1 MAMQQICL
9 NKKRRERGGSIVE
22 VALLAPWIFF
32 LFVGIFDFGFYAYA
46 AICTQ
51 NAARAVA
58 IASAQTASASVLPC
72 TAAIGEMRMLPNVA
86 NVSST
91 CSVITGA
98 PALTSSVPINVCV
111 ALLSAGAPT
120 ACNAPAGLHCA
131 DCGLPGDS
139 LAVSYLAVVS
149 YRTVPLVPIP
159 GILTG
164 QLTVSRAAEERQIT
178 P

>member
-1 MAMQQICL
+1 MQQTSI
-9 NKKRRERGGSIVE
+9 KSKRRDRGGSIVE
-22 VALLAPWIFF
+22 VALMAPWIFF
-32 LFVGIFDFGFYAYA
+32 LFVGILDFGFYAYA

-58 IASAQTASASVLPC
+58 LAAAQSASASALPC
-72 TAAIGEMRMLPNVA
+72 TVAMGEMRMLSNVA

-91 CSVITGA
+91 CKVITGT

-111 ALLSAGAPT
+111 ALLSTGAPT
-120 ACNAPAGLHCA
+120 ACGAPSGLHCA

-139 LAVSYLAVVS
+139 TATSYLAVVS
-149 YRTVPLVPIP
+149 YQTVPLVPIP
-159 GILTG
+159 GLLTG
-164 QLTVSRAAEERQIT
+164 KLTLSRAAEERQIA